1 MSRFGRDGFIGRK
14 AIPWLVAGR
23 KRDRHMLGFIFGLN
37 TRLGR
42 LHYFLAAIVLAVVMT
57 GLCFL
62 VALSV
67 LPTLPR
73 GAQPTFEMMKWP
85 VIGLGTLFGVISLTL
100 QSMRIRDIGW
110 DPVCVIPTWIAVL
123 VVDFA
128 VARKFPGLSLGPEH
142 YGTVIGGLL
151 NLVMTLALLFWPSG
165 DLDGSAPDVSWSAPS
180 RGNRAAPAAVDR
192 IARVTNRAF
201 GRRTF

>member
-1 MSRFGRDGFIGRK
+1 
-14 AIPWLVAGR
+14 
-23 KRDRHMLGFIFGLN
+23 MLGFSFGLN
-37 TRLGR
+37 ARLGR
-42 LHYFLAAIVLAVVMT
+42 LHYFLATIVLAVVMT
-57 GLCFL
+57 ALCFL
-62 VALSV
+62 VVLSV

-110 DPVCVIPTWIAVL
+110 DPVCVIPTWIAIL

-142 YGTVIGGLL
+142 YGTVVGGLV

-165 DLDGSAPDVSWSAPS
+165 DFDGSAPDIGWTEPTPRAS
-180 RGNRAAPAAVDR
+180 RATPATVER
-192 IARVTNRAF
+192 IARVTNSEF

>member
-1 MSRFGRDGFIGRK
+1 
-14 AIPWLVAGR
+14 
-23 KRDRHMLGFIFGLN
+23 MLGFIFGLN
-37 TRLGR
+37 ARLGR
-42 LHYFLAAIVLAVVMT
+42 LHYFLATIVLAVVMAA
-57 GLCFL
+57 LCFL
-62 VALSV
+62 VVLSI

-110 DPVCVIPTWIAVL
+110 DPVCVIPTWIAIL

-142 YGTVIGGLL
+142 YGTAVGGLF
-151 NLVMTLALLFWPSG
+151 NLVMTLVLLFWPSG
-165 DLDGSAPDVSWSAPS
+165 DSDGSSSDVGEWHRWPDPAPRVG
-180 RGNRAAPAAVDR
+180 RTTPAAVER
-192 IARVTNRAF
+192 IARVTNSEF